1 MSRPST
7 SNYQP
12 KQWARHIKT
21 HNNRW
26 EQNLAKYIFKMC
38 FRSHWREVFWR
49 CWQELPWQQIYLSSP
64 FHARILAALHFFGHS
79 GENAPKDLT
88 HFKQDVCFG
97 RYKCISRGNKCMLQI
112 LEIKEPIKVLPKSVL
127 LSKLFLRSEVEHN
140 IYSQKLPSG
149 KERLYL
155 PIGRDYKFF
164 INFIPVHL
172 I

>member
-1 MSRPST
+1 
-7 SNYQP
+7 
-12 KQWARHIKT
+12 
-21 HNNRW
+21 
-26 EQNLAKYIFKMC
+26 
-38 FRSHWREVFWR
+38 
-49 CWQELPWQQIYLSSP
+49 
-64 FHARILAALHFFGHS
+64 
-79 GENAPKDLT
+79 
-88 HFKQDVCFG
+88 
-97 RYKCISRGNKCMLQI
+97 MLQI